1 MTMRRLAWLL
11 APVAALATVACGT
24 LPGSAPAHDDGS
36 VLSVVTLNLYHDKD
50 DWPKRQAP
58 IVATL
63 RKLHPDVIALEEV
76 LQHEGLPNQAES
88 LGAALG
94 YSVHF
99 VSVDPEGGA
108 KRFGNAIL
116 TRHPVLARDAHP
128 LQPLD
133 DYRIAG
139 LVRIDLDG
147 RLVNIY
153 VTHLHYTD
161 AGGAIRARQVRNLLD
176 FVAATAGNAP
186 SLIAGDFNA
195 TADTPELEL
204 LRAAGYVDSYGAVHP
219 EAARDP
225 AAHSTLNRKYFPN
238 DRRRIDHVFL
248 ARTAFEPTASQI
260 ILDQPDASGTW
271 ASDHYG
277 LLTTAQLLPPAPR

>member
-1 MTMRRLAWLL
+1 MMKARRLAWLL
-11 APVAALATVACGT
+11 APLAALAAVACGT
-24 LPGSAPAHDDGS
+24 LPDNRRDGATA
-36 VLSVVTLNLYHDKD
+36 LSVVTLNLYHDKD
-50 DWPKRQAP
+50 DWPKRQAL

-76 LQHEGLPNQAES
+76 LQHEGLPNQAET

-139 LVRIDLDG
+139 FVRIDLDG
-147 RLVNIY
+147 RPVNIY

-161 AGGAIRARQVRNLLD
+161 AGGAIRARQVRDLLE

-195 TADTPELEL
+195 AADTPELEL
-204 LRAAGYVDSYGAVHP
+204 LRVAGYVDSYGAMHP
-219 EAARDP
+219 EATRDP
-225 AAHSTLNRKYFPN
+225 AAHATLNRKYFPD

-248 ARTAFEPTASQI
+248 ARAAFEPTASRI
-260 ILDQPDASGTW
+260 ILDQPDAAGTW

-277 LLTTAQLLPPAPR
+277 LLTTTQLLPPAPR